1 MNIDIATLLLGGMQ
15 EKPKAGALADKGF
28 SLELDDRLAS
38 LAQLFPG
45 IEPQMLAAALPAGLL
60 AQEVADMP
68 ELEGELIAGQQ
79 GLADALT
86 GVTLD
91 DGEGGESPQWQL
103 QQLVARSVTGADAA
117 ARPAAGKAAAGEM
130 SESAGERGV
139 RPRGRATDLLAVS
152 EKSAPVNPLAAPSPV
167 AVQASAAVPSVEAA
181 ATATVEMTT
190 TPSASAVVMPAAV
203 RTGLSHAPQQVVTVN
218 HPPDA
223 PEWKQSVS
231 QHIAIFSRNGLHSAE
246 IRLNPEEL
254 GSLHISLRMQQDQA
268 QIHIVSEH
276 GHVRQMMEQA
286 MPQLRAAMA
295 ESGIQLGQA
304 NVSAEGQ
311 QAASGEQGG
320 NAQGERQLE
329 PEGEEGQV
337 DQEIVPTLLT
347 TAPGNIYGI
356 NTFA

>member
-1 MNIDIATLLLGGMQ
+1 MNIDIATLLLGGTQ

-68 ELEGELIAGQQ
+68 ELEGEMIAVQQ
-79 GLADALT
+79 GLTDTLI

-130 SESAGERGV
+130 SESAGERG
-139 RPRGRATDLLAVS
+139 RATELLAVG
-152 EKSAPVNPLAAPSPV
+152 EKSAPVNPLAAPSPA

-181 ATATVEMTT
+181 ATATVEITT
-190 TPSASAVVMPAAV
+190 TPSASAVAMPAAV

-329 PEGEEGQV
+329 SEGEEGPV
-337 DQEIVPTLLT
+337 EQEIVPTLLT